1 MSEETNAPIST
12 HTSEDGS
19 IGKTVAGLNDL
30 YFKTVDN
37 FMTRMGAPDPSA
49 PVPAD
54 VASAVQEIVATGLE
68 GGGPPSDARVSDIV
82 WGWHTQ
88 GL

>member
-1 MSEETNAPIST
+1 MSEDARAPAAA
-12 HTSEDGS
+12 SEDGS

-30 YFKTVDN
+30 YFKTVDT
-37 FMTRMGAPDPSA
+37 FMTRMGAPNPAA

-54 VASAVQEIVATGLE
+54 VAAAVEDIVTKGIE
-68 GGGPPSDARVSDIV
+68 GGGPPSDNRVHDVV
-82 WGWHTQ
+82 WGWPTQ